1 MIMPA
6 IDTWGMAFAL
16 ACWVVAFG
24 GGVALIVSGIRGLRK
39 KK

>member
-6 IDTWGMAFAL
+6 IDTWEMAFAL
-16 ACWVVAFG
+16 ACYLVVFG
-24 GGVALIVSGIRGLRK
+24 GGVAMIVSGIRGLRK